1 MFRTTSHPGR
11 RRIAAAGVVAI
22 ASTLVLAGCGRAEGG
37 GAGGGDA
44 GGGEAI
50 DDSPATGTVE
60 VWAMG
65 NEGEVLGDLAAQFEE
80 ENPDVTIE
88 VTAVPWESA
97 HDRIATSIAGGETPD
112 VTMLGTTW
120 VGEFAATGAFEP
132 TPEGLVDSAS
142 FFPGSWDTTIVD
154 DVAYGVPWY
163 VDTRVLYYRTDL
175 AEAAGVEAP
184 TTWDEYAEFA
194 AALKDGGAASGVSLP
209 PGGFDSWQYVA
220 PLAWQQGG
228 DILAEDGET
237 FTLDSP
243 EWHEAFEFY
252 AGFFEDGVSEPVRL
266 EGGEIEQ
273 KFISG
278 EVGSFFSGPFHV
290 SLLREQGGEDF
301 ADRFAVS
308 MVPGADTRTS
318 FTGGGNLA
326 VFDDSENRD
335 AAWKFVRWLS
345 QPETQVAW
353 YDISTDLPSV
363 EAAWED
369 PTFAEDP
376 YLSVFGEQLRDSKA
390 PPSIP
395 TWAQVSAVIDQELEK
410 VTRGETSVDDALA
423 TVQQQAESI
432 GTGQ

>member
-1 MFRTTSHPGR
+1 MNRWRTHRSLR
-11 RRIAAAGVVAI
+11 RVATAGA
-22 ASTLVLAGCGRAEGG
+22 VLTAGALMLTACGRGDGTEGG
-37 GAGGGDA
+37 PESKGA
-44 GGGEAI
+44 I
-50 DDSPATGTVE
+50 NDDPATGTVE
-60 VWAMG
+60 IWAMG
-65 NEGEVLGDLAAQFEE
+65 NEGEVLGELAAQFEE
-80 ENPDVTIE
+80 ENPDVTID

-97 HDRIATSIAGGETPD
+97 HDRIATAIAGGETPD
-112 VTMLGTTW
+112 ISMLGTTW

-132 TPEGLVDSAS
+132 TPDGLVDEGS
-142 FFPGSWDTTIVD
+142 FFEGSWNTTVVD

-184 TTWDEYAEFA
+184 TTWDEYTAFA
-194 AALKDGGAASGVSLP
+194 QALKDQGATSGVSLP

-228 DILAEDGET
+228 DILDADGET
-237 FTLDSP
+237 FMLDSA
-243 EWHEAFEFY
+243 EWQEAFAFY
-252 AGFFEDGVSEPVRL
+252 ASFFEHGISEPVRL

-278 EVGSFFSGPFHV
+278 EVGSFYSGPYHV
-290 SLLREQGGEDF
+290 SLLLEQGGPDF
-301 ADRFAVS
+301 ADKFAVA
-308 MVPGADTRTS
+308 MVPGADSRTS

-326 VFDDSENRD
+326 VFDDSDNRD
-335 AAWKFVRWLS
+335 AAWKFIRWLS

-353 YDISTDLPSV
+353 YDVSTDLPSV
-363 EAAWED
+363 EAAWDD
-369 PTFAEDP
+369 PVFADDP
-376 YLSVFGEQLRDSKA
+376 YLSVFGEQLTDSKA
-390 PPSIP
+390 PPAIP

-423 TVQQQAESI
+423 AVQQQAESI